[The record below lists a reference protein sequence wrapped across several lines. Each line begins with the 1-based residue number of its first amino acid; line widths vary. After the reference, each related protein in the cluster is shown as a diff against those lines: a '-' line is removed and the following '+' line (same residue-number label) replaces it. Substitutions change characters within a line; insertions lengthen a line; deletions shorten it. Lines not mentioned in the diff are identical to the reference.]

1 MGPIESSYNKTI
13 EKGNTTRMTTILS
26 FDPSGNSNHDPG
38 NEGWGTTG
46 VAIERDGEIRLDEVQ
61 SEKFESTLDY
71 WSSVTDYIDVYRP
84 DYVVIE
90 GYKLYNHAGM
100 SANTQSNSTL
110 MTSQLIGAIR
120 FLCYDLN
127 IPLTIQFA
135 SDVKTRWSD
144 KVLQNLGILDGNK
157 FDGKAT
163 NNHKRD
169 ALRHLMHFKQ
179 YKLKKLEESK

>member
-1 MGPIESSYNKTI
+1 
-13 EKGNTTRMTTILS
+13 MTTILS

-46 VAIERDGEIRLDEVQ
+46 VAIERKGVIRLDEVQ

-71 WSSVTDYIDVYRP
+71 WGGIMDYIKVYAP
-84 DYVVIE
+84 DYVVLE

-100 SANTQSNSTL
+100 SAQTQSNSTL

-120 FLCYDLN
+120 VECHDFG
-127 IPLTIQFA
+127 IPLTIQYA

-157 FDGKAT
+157 FDGKVT

-169 ALRHLMHFKQ
+169 ALRHLLCFKK
-179 YKLKKLEESK
+179 YKLPKLEEKK

>member
-1 MGPIESSYNKTI
+1 
-13 EKGNTTRMTTILS
+13 MTTILS

-46 VAIERDGEIRLDEVQ
+46 CAIEREGHITLREIKSSD
-61 SEKFESTLDY
+61 FPSTLEY
-71 WSSVTDYIDVYRP
+71 WGFHMNMIELKSP

-100 SANTQSNSTL
+100 SAQTQSNSTL

-120 FLCYDLN
+120 MKCFELG
-127 IPLTIQFA
+127 IPVTIQFA

-157 FDGKAT
+157 FDGKVT

-169 ALRHLMHFKQ
+169 ALRHLLCFKK
-179 YKLKKLEESK
+179 YKLPKLEELK

>member
-1 MGPIESSYNKTI
+1 
-13 EKGNTTRMTTILS
+13 MTKILA

-38 NEGWGTTG
+38 KEGWGTTG
-46 VAIERDGEIRLDEVQ
+46 MAVETDSYIELYEFK
-61 SEKFESTLDY
+61 SEGYESTEHY
-71 WSSVTDYIDVYRP
+71 WKGILEAIDWFSP

-100 SANTQSNSTL
+100 SAQTQSNSTL

-120 FLCYDLN
+120 MKCFELG
-127 IPLTIQFA
+127 IPLTTQYA

-144 KVLQNLGILDGNK
+144 KVLQNLGILDRNK
-157 FDGKAT
+157 FDGKVT
-163 NNHKRD
+163 NAHKRD

-179 YKLKKLEESK
+179 YKLKKLETKE

>member
-1 MGPIESSYNKTI
+1 
-13 EKGNTTRMTTILS
+13 MTTILA
-26 FDPSGNSNHDPG
+26 FDPAGNSNHDPG
-38 NEGWGTTG
+38 KEGWGTTG
-46 VAIERDGEIRLDEVQ
+46 IAHDNGKEIRLL
-61 SEKFESTLDY
+61 ESK
-71 WSSVTDYIDVYRP
+71 SSDYISTETYWQGLLDFIIMTEP

-100 SANTQSNSTL
+100 SAQTQSNSTL

-120 FLCYDLN
+120 MKCFILD
-127 IPLTIQFA
+127 IPVIIQYA

-179 YKLKKLEESK
+179 YKLKKLEGKE